1 MNLIITIP
9 IFRNRFQK
17 AALFFSTQ
25 KFLVGSMIFVPY
37 SKSNQKPALVIKVE
51 NLEKEKFFLRK
62 NKVTVK
68 KLNNSPELNFFD
80 KEIIKLVLLI
90 SEKRNL
96 PIETVLSKI
105 LSKKIISQ
113 INKLT
118 PTSDIQINIKKITA
132 DFIKNK
138 FKKPKQAGTLEDKL
152 TKNGIKNI
160 SDLLPVRTQEKTSLH
175 SEKHYLA
182 NEIRSYFSETA
193 KKGKGSFSFYL
204 GFFKRIPEAT
214 IYQYWAEVKE
224 SRKSIKDQQKLFWWK
239 IGQHSKKKD

>member
-17 AALFFSTQ
+17 PALFFSTQ
-25 KFLVGSMIFVPY
+25 KFLVGSLIFAPY
-37 SKSNQKPALVIKVE
+37 SKSNQKPALIIKVKD
-51 NLEKEKFFLRK
+51 LEKEKFFLRK
-62 NKVTVK
+62 NKVIVR
-68 KLNNSPELNFFD
+68 KLNSSPELNFFNE
-80 KEIIKLVLLI
+80 EIIELVLLI

-96 PIETVLSKI
+96 PVETVLSKI
-105 LSKKIISQ
+105 LTKKIISQ

-118 PTSDIQINIKKITA
+118 PKSDISINTQKITI

-138 FKKPKQAGTLEDKL
+138 FKKPKRKELSENKPA
-152 TKNGIKNI
+152 KNGVKNI
-160 SDLLPVRTQEKTSLH
+160 GELLPIRTKEKTSLH

-204 GFFKRIPEAT
+204 GFFKRIPEAS

-239 IGQHSKKKD
+239 IGQHNKKKD